1 MLRVCLGCFGSMM
14 FGNVS
19 VPPERSGRGA
29 RLFRGHL

>member
-19 VPPERSGRGA
+19 VPLSALGVVRG
-29 RLFRGHL
+29 FFVGT